1 MAKKLDHS
9 ERKKLIKSIRN
20 IIGTL
25 EAIEDRELK
34 QSLCHQII
42 NLCDQMKF
50 TLILDMQKTDE
61 L

>member
-34 QSLCHQII
+34 QSLWHQII
-42 NLCDQMKF
+42 NVCDQMKF
-50 TLILDMQKTDE
+50 TLIVDMQKTDE